1 MQLSHFEAFFL
12 DLLTCVT
19 QGLVQIA
26 VHFYKV
32 VAVFI
37 ERYAI
42 LAGFKLMI
50 VEINLQE
57 IGHLFHL
64 VFLSLVERKILEFR
78 LLKLQKVLQELV
90 VN

>member
-1 MQLSHFEAFFL
+1 MQLSHFKAFFL

-26 VHFYKV
+26 VHFYEV

-37 ERYAI
+37 ERCAI
-42 LAGFKLMI
+42 LAGFKSLI

-57 IGHLFHL
+57 IGH
-64 VFLSLVERKILEFR
+64 
-78 LLKLQKVLQELV
+78 
-90 VN
+90 

>member
-1 MQLSHFEAFFL
+1 MQLSHFKAFFL

-37 ERYAI
+37 ERCAI
-42 LAGFKLMI
+42 LAGFKSSI

-57 IGHLFHL
+57 IGH
-64 VFLSLVERKILEFR
+64 
-78 LLKLQKVLQELV
+78 
-90 VN
+90 